1 MQFRLIRIVPAIIQS
16 GHYSHPWLGFS
27 CDTLNP
33 LIAEQLLG
41 LPRNTKGVVLFSVD
55 AGGPLDKIGLNR
67 GDIIT
72 ATDRIPVRTIGDL
85 LTYLEEHKSVGD
97 NIKLPVNRN
106 SQMMDLDV
114 IIQARPSASTGR

>member
-1 MQFRLIRIVPAIIQS
+1 MVRFS
-16 GHYSHPWLGFS
+16 G
-27 CDTLNP
+27 DTLNP

-55 AGGPLDKIGLNR
+55 AGGPLDKIGRKR

-85 LTYLEEHKSVGD
+85 LTYREEHKPVGD
-97 NIKLPVNRN
+97 NIKLPVKRN
-106 SQMMDLDV
+106 GQMMDLDV

>member
-1 MQFRLIRIVPAIIQS
+1 MQSHLIRIVPAIIQS

-27 CDTLNP
+27 GDTLNP
-33 LIAEQLLG
+33 FIAEQLLG

-55 AGGPLDKIGLNR
+55 AGGPLDKVGLNR

-85 LTYLEEHKSVGD
+85 LTYLEQKSF
-97 NIKLPVNRN
+97 NYW
-106 SQMMDLDV
+106 
-114 IIQARPSASTGR
+114 